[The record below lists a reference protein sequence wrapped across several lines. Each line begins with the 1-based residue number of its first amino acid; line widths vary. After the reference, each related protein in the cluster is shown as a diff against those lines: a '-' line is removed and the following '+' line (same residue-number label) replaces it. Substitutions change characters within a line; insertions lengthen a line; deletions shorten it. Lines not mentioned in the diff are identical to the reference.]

1 MTVAYGNLLVAGP
14 YGFPPARER
23 RENEKGL
30 GGVEGAFSF
39 SGLGYIGPVFPEK
52 GGTYMT
58 VAYGNLLVAGLYGF
72 PPARERRENE
82 KALPRRLRLLS
93 LFDAAL
99 TGGVDD
105 GAAVGALAYLSVPF
119 KGFNFEG
126 QPVPVHLD

>member
-1 MTVAYGNLLVAGP
+1 MTAAYGNFPMARL

-58 VAYGNLLVAGLYGF
+58 VAYGNFPVARLYGF
-72 PPARERRENE
+72 PPARE
-82 KALPRRLRLLS
+82 
-93 LFDAAL
+93 
-99 TGGVDD
+99 
-105 GAAVGALAYLSVPF
+105 
-119 KGFNFEG
+119 
-126 QPVPVHLD
+126 